1 MVDFIK
7 RMFIKYK
14 EIITYAFFG
23 VLTTAVNY
31 GVYVLLTRVFQIS
44 ETTVLPNGIA
54 FVVSVIFAYFTNRK
68 WVFNSQV
75 SGVAGVAKEFAT
87 FFAARIL
94 AGLLDL
100 GFVYVAVDL
109 LKGNDLIWKL
119 VSNIIIIIVNFVISK
134 LLVFR
139 KKNVENNDG
148 DKTEK

>member
-1 MVDFIK
+1 MIDFIK

-148 DKTEK
+148 DKIEK